1 MTNNLQVWHEKVIK
15 SRFITSCLRT
25 DLQRI
30 DKLYCRLARCS
41 YELYKL
47 RKEVDVEYISVCGVV
62 TCKDEKTRTGF
73 TEKEKDIELEI
84 ATLKKSVGDIVTRRT
99 KLITSELLQWK
110 NKRGRDYFTKQKER
124 RHIRGGHVIVG
135 ELKLTLSCY
144 LNLVKERDALVS
156 NDLQVL
162 IYEDRVKDEHLAYE
176 RERQRDT
183 CTFSMSVSL
192 CPCSLTVSKSQFGSL
207 FALPLNGFLLARS
220 LKFSCHFPIQPSYLG
235 QLEGTMKLTV
245 GRLSHC
251 RHLKHQECVHW
262 LGFYPRR
269 LFRQLQ
275 IRGRCFLFR
284 VSR

>member
-15 SRFITSCLRT
+15 SRFINSCLRT

-47 RKEVDVEYISVCGVV
+47 RKEVDVEYISVSSVV
-62 TCKDEKTRTGF
+62 TCKDEKTRQDF
-73 TEKEKDIELEI
+73 TEKDIELEI
-84 ATLKKSVGDIVTRRT
+84 ATLKKTVGDIVSSRT

-144 LNLVKERDALVS
+144 LNLVKERVALVS

-162 IYEDRVKDEHLAYE
+162 IYEDRVKDE
-176 RERQRDT
+176 
-183 CTFSMSVSL
+183 C
-192 CPCSLTVSKSQFGSL
+192 
-207 FALPLNGFLLARS
+207 
-220 LKFSCHFPIQPSYLG
+220 I
-235 QLEGTMKLTV
+235 
-245 GRLSHC
+245 
-251 RHLKHQECVHW
+251 
-262 LGFYPRR
+262 
-269 LFRQLQ
+269 
-275 IRGRCFLFR
+275 
-284 VSR
+284 

>member
-135 ELKLTLSCY
+135 ELKLSLSCY

-192 CPCSLTVSKSQFGSL
+192 CPCSLKMSKSQFGSL
-207 FALPLNGFLLARS
+207 FALPLNGFLLACS
-220 LKFSCHFPIQPSYLG
+220 PKFSCHFPIQPSYLD

-269 LFRQLQ
+269 LFRQL
-275 IRGRCFLFR
+275 
-284 VSR
+284 